1 MAPARARPFARALPV
16 VAVLWACAPDAPVE
30 PPDPALRVISLS
42 PALTRIALELGARE
56 EIVGVD
62 RYSQQL
68 PGLEAVPSLGA
79 LFTPDLER
87 TIELDPNLVLAIES
101 ANQASFLAT
110 LRARGVRVET
120 FSGHSLEDVIESYG
134 RVGRVLGRAPA
145 GVALAERVR
154 AELAALRAETASL
167 ERPSVAVIVESEPLY
182 VVGGGSFVDALI
194 EAAGGRNAFGD
205 LSAPYPRVS
214 LEALAARA
222 PDVLVDTTSV
232 AEGSADPPARSRWER
247 FQWVG
252 RVELIPQGVVTLPGP
267 ELAEA
272 ARLLRRR
279 IHPEVEPAR
288 SGA

>member
-1 MAPARARPFARALPV
+1 M
-16 VAVLWACAPDAPVE
+16 AVLWACAPDAPVE

-42 PALTRIALELGARE
+42 PALTRIALELGARD

-87 TIELDPNLVLAIES
+87 TVELDPNLVLAIES

-154 AELAALRAETASL
+154 AELAALRAETESL

-194 EAAGGRNAFGD
+194 QAAGGDNAFGD
-205 LSAPYPRVS
+205 LDTPYPRVS

-232 AEGSADPPARSRWER
+232 VEGAADQPARSRWER

-272 ARLLRRR
+272 ARLLKRR